1 VRGAKDEKETI
12 FRRLTAN
19 RLSRFGNRIGYFKF
33 ENQRKKESEDFFN
46 RSRRRAKFEA
56 KWPSMINYEE
66 EKSNP
71 LSSKV
76 QRILLLSLHVI

>member
-1 VRGAKDEKETI
+1 MRGAKDEKETI

-33 ENQRKKESEDFFN
+33 ENQRKKRVKRFLPIGVEEK
-46 RSRRRAKFEA
+46 RKFEA
-56 KWPSMINYEE
+56 KWPSMIDYEE

-71 LSSKV
+71 LSS
-76 QRILLLSLHVI
+76 